1 MAQVVLRNT
10 PVDVTA
16 LEAAAVEATG
26 LADFGDPSYREGLTA
41 LVDSLTAEARLNE
54 LGGLAVEAQL
64 VGALRNRLRVT
75 DWRATHPEV
84 AAEPVTAP
92 LFVIGLPRTGT
103 TLLSALLAEDPRRRA
118 LRRWES
124 GDLVPPPEAATF
136 STDPRIEETRAA
148 GGMLDALNPG
158 FKAIHYEPAE
168 GPTECVTLL
177 AQHFTSLL
185 WETVANV
192 PSYGEWLLATDERA
206 AYGYHHDAL
215 QLLQSRAPGRWSL
228 KIPHHGLALDAL
240 LAQYPDAR
248 LVVTHRDPVPVI
260 GSLCSLV
267 RSLSG
272 TFSDADHTA
281 YIAAHWVQVAE
292 TIVARTA
299 DARARHPEA
308 AFVDVDY
315 DRLTGAPLEVI
326 RTIYAFDDMELTPE
340 VEARMQ
346 AYLVDNE
353 QGKHGRH
360 TYDLAEFG
368 LAADEIRERFA
379 DEATSHP

>member
-1 MAQVVLRNT
+1 M
-10 PVDVTA
+10 DVNA

-26 LADFGDPSYREGLTA
+26 LDDFGTPSYRTGLEM
-41 LVDSLTAEARLNE
+41 LVGSLDAEARLNGVGE
-54 LGGLAVEAQL
+54 MALQGQI
-64 VGALRNRLRVT
+64 VGALQNRLRVV

-84 AAEPVTAP
+84 AAEVVAAP

-136 STDPRIEETRAA
+136 TTDPRIEATRVA
-148 GGMLDALNPG
+148 GQLLDSINPG

-192 PSYGEWLLATDERA
+192 PTYGKWLLADDERD
-206 AYGYHHDAL
+206 AYAYHHDAL

-228 KIPHHGLALDAL
+228 KSPHHGLALDAL

-248 LVVTHRDPVPVI
+248 IVVTHRDPVPVI

-272 TFSDADHTA
+272 TFTDADHDA
-281 YIAAHWVQVAE
+281 YIAAHWVEVAE
-292 TIVARTA
+292 TIVQRTA
-299 DARARHPEA
+299 DARARHADA
-308 AFVDVDY
+308 AFLDVDY
-315 DRLTGAPLEVI
+315 EDLLRAPLDVVAA
-326 RTIYAFDDMELTPE
+326 IYAFDDMELTDD
-340 VEARMQ
+340 VVARMR
-346 AYLVDNE
+346 AYLADNT
-353 QGKHGRH
+353 QGRFGRH
-360 TYDLAEFG
+360 TYSLDEFG
-368 LAADEIRERFA
+368 LHPDEIRERL
-379 DEATSHP
+379 ATA

>member
-1 MAQVVLRNT
+1 MPRVVLRKT
-10 PVDVTA
+10 PVDLSA
-16 LEAAAVEATG
+16 LEVAVVAETG
-26 LADFGDPSYREGLTA
+26 LTDFGDPSYREGLSV
-41 LVDSLTAEARLNE
+41 LMDSLA
-54 LGGLAVEAQL
+54 GEAQL
-64 VGALRNRLRVT
+64 NEIGTLATQAQIERALRNRLLVT
-75 DWRATHPEV
+75 DWRAAHPEV
-84 AAEPVTAP
+84 ATEAVTAP

-136 STDPRIEETRAA
+136 ATDPRIEEARAA
-148 GGMLDALNPG
+148 GGMLDALNPE

-192 PSYGEWLLATDERA
+192 PTYGHWLLANDEHA

-228 KIPHHGLALDAL
+228 KSPHHGLALDAL
-240 LAQYPDAR
+240 LARYPDAR
-248 LVVTHRDPVPVI
+248 IVVTHRDPVPVI

-272 TFSDADHTA
+272 TFSDVDHRA
-281 YIAAHWVQVAE
+281 YIAAHWVEVAE

-315 DRLTGAPLEVI
+315 ERLVAAPLVVI
-326 RTIYAFDDMELTPE
+326 RAIYTFDEMELTPG

-346 AYLVDNE
+346 AYLADNT

-360 TYDLAEFG
+360 AYDLAEFG
-368 LAADEIRERFA
+368 LHSDEIRERFP
-379 DEATSHP
+379 DEALSHS